1 MRQAAALAQ
10 PVVTISVD
18 CEEEEISEETMEEVT
33 MEDMEIMRDKE
44 DPCNCTWT
52 MYTDAGLGKSTVS
65 FNLEQEV
72 RILSIRSSFKQ
83 LNNIVH
89 IFQTSG

>member
-18 CEEEEISEETMEEVT
+18 CEEEIMEEVI
-33 MEDMEIMRDKE
+33 MENMEIMRDKE

-52 MYTDAGLGKSTVS
+52 IYTDAGLGKSTVS

-72 RILSIRSSFKQ
+72 
-83 LNNIVH
+83 
-89 IFQTSG
+89 

>member
-18 CEEEEISEETMEEVT
+18 CEEEIMEEII
-33 MEDMEIMRDKE
+33 MENMEIMRDKE

-52 MYTDAGLGKSTVS
+52 IYTDAGLGKSTVS

-72 RILSIRSSFKQ
+72 
-83 LNNIVH
+83 
-89 IFQTSG
+89 

>member
-18 CEEEEISEETMEEVT
+18 CEEEIMEEVI
-33 MEDMEIMRDKE
+33 MENMEIMRDKE

-52 MYTDAGLGKSTVS
+52 IYTDAGLGKSTVT

-72 RILSIRSSFKQ
+72 
-83 LNNIVH
+83 
-89 IFQTSG
+89 

>member
-1 MRQAAALAQ
+1 MGWFMRQAAALAQ
-10 PVVTISVD
+10 PVVTISVE
-18 CEEEEISEETMEEVT
+18 CEEEEISEETMEVT

-72 RILSIRSSFKQ
+72 RILSNRSMYV
-83 LNNIVH
+83 LMN
-89 IFQTSG
+89 

>member
-18 CEEEEISEETMEEVT
+18 CWEEINEETLEEVT

-72 RILSIRSSFKQ
+72 RILSIRS
-83 LNNIVH
+83 
-89 IFQTSG
+89 TS

>member
-18 CEEEEISEETMEEVT
+18 DCEEEEIMEEVI
-33 MEDMEIMRDKE
+33 MENMEIMRDKE

-52 MYTDAGLGKSTVS
+52 IYTDAGLGKSTVS

-72 RILSIRSSFKQ
+72 
-83 LNNIVH
+83 
-89 IFQTSG
+89 

>member
-18 CEEEEISEETMEEVT
+18 CEEEEIMEEVI
-33 MEDMEIMRDKE
+33 MENMEIMRDKE

-52 MYTDAGLGKSTVS
+52 IYTDAGLGKSTVS

-72 RILSIRSSFKQ
+72 
-83 LNNIVH
+83 
-89 IFQTSG
+89 

>member
-18 CEEEEISEETMEEVT
+18 CEEEISEETLEEVT

-72 RILSIRSSFKQ
+72 RILSTRS
-83 LNNIVH
+83 
-89 IFQTSG
+89 TS

>member
-18 CEEEEISEETMEEVT
+18 DCEEEEIMEEVIL
-33 MEDMEIMRDKE
+33 ENMEIMRDKE

-52 MYTDAGLGKSTVS
+52 IYTDAGLGKSTVS

-72 RILSIRSSFKQ
+72 
-83 LNNIVH
+83 
-89 IFQTSG
+89 